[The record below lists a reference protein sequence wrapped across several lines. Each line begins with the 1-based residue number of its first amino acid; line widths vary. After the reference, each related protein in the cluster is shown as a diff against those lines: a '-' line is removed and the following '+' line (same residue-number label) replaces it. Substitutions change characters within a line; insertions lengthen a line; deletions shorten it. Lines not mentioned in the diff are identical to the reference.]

1 LASAGVGPTQ
11 TATTLADYEFEV
23 DVAAGGSMVTFVNE
37 GQEFHHVVIVD
48 FGTNDPEVV
57 EENLL
62 ALLTGGPETS
72 APEESMPMES
82 MPVGSM
88 PVGSMPAESMPVGSM
103 PVGSMP
109 VGSMPV
115 ESMPEESMPMGPEG
129 IDMSQINFDFALSGV
144 FGTGSSGTFEATF
157 EPGRIY
163 VALCFITDRA
173 GAPHAIQYDMYDV
186 FTVE

>member
-1 LASAGVGPTQ
+1 LASAGVGATQ

-23 DVAAGGSMVTFVNE
+23 DVAAGGSTVTFVNE

-72 APEESMPMES
+72 APEESMPVE
-82 MPVGSM
+82 
-88 PVGSMPAESMPVGSM
+88 
-103 PVGSMP
+103 SMP

-115 ESMPEESMPMGPEG
+115 ESMPVGSMPLGPEG

>member
-1 LASAGVGPTQ
+1 MASAGVGATQ

-23 DVAAGGSMVTFVNE
+23 DVAAGGSTVTFVNE

-72 APEESMPMES
+72 APEE
-82 MPVGSM
+82 
-88 PVGSMPAESMPVGSM
+88 
-103 PVGSMP
+103 
-109 VGSMPV
+109 SMPV